1 MLTKLSLFLYTE
13 PQAPYFWPLSAYLF
27 EEPFFDE
34 PSLYCFTD
42 SWLAFLRN
50 QTKRTRKEEKRLLS
64 AAPPFNPFFFT
75 CLCIQGSWCRSG
87 SRQKKLSGSIEVQI
101 LAPFLITLV
110 SKTANEYHQE
120 AQYIQKN

>member
-50 QTKRTRKEEKRLLS
+50 QMKREKGRKKINLCGNSIKSFL
-64 AAPPFNPFFFT
+64 T

-120 AQYIQKN
+120 AQYIQKIE